1 MVYDKYLEQLFQKSR
16 GKNYFYIHR
25 DKQKALI
32 AAQPFINTYNQNRN
46 DIYNRMRD
54 RYQKNFLNSIN
65 SATNAYGIDLL
76 SDASELTDSEIVK
89 FISDSLKDFL
99 NQSANNATNKEY
111 IESVLNET
119 TINKF
124 NKQYGKINI
133 IYNSSFHDRF
143 LIIDNI
149 KLYHIGAS
157 LKDIGKKCFAISE
170 LNSDIL
176 EILSL
181 KIRKIMYK

>member
-1 MVYDKYLEQLFQKSR
+1 MIVWIIKKANSKIVLIDNYI
-16 GKNYFYIHR
+16 GKET
-25 DKQKALI
+25 L
-32 AAQPFINTYNQNRN
+32 
-46 DIYNRMRD
+46 DILSY
-54 RYQKNFLNSIN
+54 KN
-65 SATNAYGIDLL
+65 
-76 SDASELTDSEIVK
+76 
-89 FISDSLKDFL
+89 
-99 NQSANNATNKEY
+99 NNVIITIITNKEY
-111 IESVLNET
+111 LESVLNET

-181 KIRKIMYK
+181 KINKVVV